1 MIKAIIQ
8 AAFRKPGQSTTAS
21 VVLLILR
28 LIAGI
33 AFILHGWQKI
43 QHPTAWV
50 PLGGPLSIAPF
61 FQFLAAVSE
70 FCGGIAWVLGF
81 LTPLASFGIACTM
94 AVAVYLN
101 IELFKAPFV
110 NLTGGPA
117 YELPLAY
124 LGIALLLFILGPGKL
139 SLDSQLFGKR
149 TQ

>member
-1 MIKAIIQ
+1 MIKSIIQ
-8 AAFRKPGQSTTAS
+8 TAFSKPGQSTAAS

-50 PLGGPLSIAPF
+50 PPGGPISISAF

-70 FCGGIAWVLGF
+70 FCGGIAWMLGF

-110 NLTGGPA
+110 NQTGGPA
-117 YELPLAY
+117 YELPLVY
-124 LGIALLLFILGPGKL
+124 LGIALLLFILGPGKF

-149 TQ
+149 KQ

>member
-1 MIKAIIQ
+1 MIKAIVQ
-8 AAFRKPGQSTTAS
+8 TVFCKPGQSSTAS

-33 AFILHGWQKI
+33 AFILHGWSKI

-50 PLGGPLSIAPF
+50 HPGGPISIPAF

-94 AVAVYLN
+94 AVAVYIN
-101 IELFKAPFV
+101 ITLFKATFV
-110 NLTGGPA
+110 NPTGGPA
-117 YELPLAY
+117 YELPLVY
-124 LGIALLLFILGPGKL
+124 LGIALLLFVLGPGKL